1 MSESN
6 SIKAVLRRLAR
17 SLYGTSRARRV
28 SSSCVVET
36 CEPRVLLATSVWSS
50 NTGGSWFS
58 AANWDGGVPDTN
70 KGVYLGNQYSGVL
83 TFGGKKASAGNLA
96 VGSTSG
102 PGQAI
107 FDLNGGRLTVE
118 NAKIGGSTLG
128 QLPGTFIVGDL
139 REVGNVTVR
148 NGAMTIE
155 KNAFV
160 GGRPTEPLSVL
171 NYTSQK
177 SPYSQLNVG
186 AGGRVDVGQKLSM
199 GTGTANGFVYV
210 YAGGKLTT
218 DNVAGTRTSWAYVYN
233 TESEW
238 LNNGIFAANAW
249 IGQGGYIGT
258 STFTGKLSL
267 NGGTLSVRNYAPE
280 TQTLSSGQLYVA
292 GGSYNYENTDV
303 PNGASLS
310 LVSGTGGT
318 NLGPLTVGGQS
329 IQTKGIVTVSS
340 GSKIDWNSISLKQS
354 GELHVTGS
362 GTWITSTARA
372 SNTTPQITV
381 EGYNSQIRVLDGAIL
396 YGRELILRGGASA
409 SVSGL
414 GSRIAAS
421 QSVRIGGSSTLFP
434 SDYGTSTFD
443 VGAGG
448 LLSSPGAVTV
458 IGGGQLNLGG
468 GTVSP
473 QNVIIDGGE
482 LTGGGL
488 ISTGVEI
495 HNGGRVRPGTMA
507 LRTKSVQFD
516 TGTRFV
522 AQLDGTNAG
531 TQYSQLD
538 VTGTV
543 SLNNST
549 LQVSEKFASRPGD
562 RFQIIRNDGTDP
574 VNGNF
579 AGLPEGG
586 VVVLDGLSY
595 TITYQGGTGNDV
607 VLTSNGNLPVIVS
620 PTSATSNNQPEFL
633 WTSVASAATYSF
645 HVNNL
650 TTGQQNV
657 IDVQGLTAASFTTT
671 SPLDL
676 GTYQAF
682 VQAYDSAGQPSL
694 MSPARQ
700 FTIVPPFT
708 PNIFTDSVD
717 VNIGNGVAL
726 DSAGKTSLRAVI
738 QESNALPGTDK
749 ITLGAGTFNLS
760 RAGASENAAATG
772 DLDIT
777 DDLIIQGAGRDVT
790 FIDARS
796 LDRVFHI
803 RPGARLTLR
812 DVTIKGGLLGG
823 TQWGAGILNEGM
835 LNLIDCKL
843 MNNTA
848 VMGGGLANV
857 VMSASAVTANV
868 SNTVFTGNSAEQGG
882 GAVLVRGGGTLNLDN
897 VTITSNT
904 VPTATGS
911 GGGIFID
918 GGAVVDI
925 RNSLL
930 ENNSALQGGALYAAD
945 ASTMTV
951 RNSEFRNNTARN
963 GAGAL
968 IQGGAQLEIEGSLF
982 SLNTAS
988 SSAGAIYLNRT
999 GSVLI
1004 SGTQFLDN
1012 LSSNRGGAIYAE
1024 AGSSLSLIRSEFRR
1038 NQALSVGG
1046 AVNAQEIGQLVIA
1059 DSTFDANQVGGNAG
1073 GAGAIAIS
1081 DTNAKITR
1089 STFSNNVAQ
1098 SAGAISADNVSRNS
1112 EPNPVTTLEITN
1124 STFSGN
1130 RAIRDFG
1137 GALLISDFDHA
1148 KLATTLTN
1156 VTITG
1161 NQAGAQGGGIYCNSI
1176 STDLRLQLLNTIVA
1190 GNTAATGNPDVS
1202 GPFNSLGHNLIGN
1215 VGSATGFGAT
1225 GDLIGGNGTPVINPV
1240 LGPLQDNGG
1249 STFTRALLGGSP
1261 AIDAGAIVTETLDQR
1276 GFARMQGSAPDIGAF
1291 EQDVDLKITAFRT
1304 DGGQTLFVDYEIL
1317 GRNLTAVEIGFFT
1330 SLSAQKG
1337 EFDNLLKTVTL
1348 TTATDL
1354 TIGTHTVAI
1363 PIGGGANE
1371 VPFPGVGT
1379 PEFSSNYRILAVLD
1393 PDNAVGELDDNDQNL
1408 SNNTAALV
1416 GVYHAPGGGIYIHG
1430 SAGSDDIGLTV
1441 GSVRVEINGQT
1452 YVYQNADVSNV
1463 VLRSHAGND
1472 VLREEAILPGLQVIG
1487 GRGDNEVL
1495 WDNRGTT
1502 LNLPTI
1508 SSTGLSGIA
1517 VIDLTGSHT
1526 NRLTLNYDSVVATYG
1541 SSRVL
1546 RVTGDTSDGVY
1557 LGTGWTSAGTASVF
1571 GVDYYVFKQQEA
1583 TLQIDKRINR
1593 VPTSVTLSS
1602 SVLLENRAVGTN
1614 VGTFSTVD
1622 PDSGNTHTYTL
1633 VSGSGGGDNG
1643 AFQISGNTLK
1653 TSAVLDF
1660 ETKSIYSIRVRSTDQ
1675 GGLSTFKA
1683 LTIRLLDQLD
1693 GTLGIDQ
1700 FVVSVDANNV
1710 IITRAS
1716 NGGAPVAE
1724 GTFTLTP
1731 QLLQDGLAIAG
1742 LGASDTVMMVGLKGN
1757 DSFSMTGSAI
1767 VLNGLKV
1774 TAGLAAKVTL
1784 DGGAGDD
1791 VYRFNANLTL
1801 NNVTITDSAGLD
1813 TLDFSATTVN
1823 VSANLGVSSLQTVS
1837 PGLKLSVAPN
1847 TIENLIGGSG
1857 NDTLLGNSLNNL
1869 ITGNAG
1875 NDTIYGLQGNDTLLG
1890 GLGDDTYVFAA
1901 ATAAESDIVTESTN
1915 QGTDTLNFAALPT
1928 NVSVRLNSTAV
1939 QAVDSNR
1946 TLKLNSTTTFENVIG
1961 GSGNDKLIGNT
1972 LNNRITGNAGND
1984 TIYGLQGSD
1993 TLLGGLGD
2001 DSYVFAAATAA
2012 EADIVTELAN
2022 QGTDTLN
2029 FAALT
2034 TNISVRLNSTAVQ
2047 AVHSNRTL
2055 KLNSTTTFE
2064 NVIGGAGND
2073 KLIGNTLNNRITG
2086 NAGNDTIYGLQGSDA
2101 LLGGLGDDIY
2111 VFGPA
2116 TSAEADTATE
2126 GTNGGVDTLNFS
2138 AITTSITF
2146 SLATSAVQSVH
2157 TNRTLKLNST
2167 TQFENI
2173 AGGSGNDILTGNSV
2187 ANVLIGNA
2195 GNDQLTGNAGRDIL
2209 IGGLGL
2215 DTLNGGADDDI
2226 LIAGRTTHDALFSNL
2241 NALQAEWVSG
2251 NIYASR
2257 ITSLRSGV
2265 SSPIVS
2271 LKAKT
2276 NVLNDSG
2283 NDDSLTGG
2291 TGTDWFFKAVD
2302 DLITD
2307 LVSGEILDL
2316 L

>member
-1 MSESN
+1 
-6 SIKAVLRRLAR
+6 
-17 SLYGTSRARRV
+17 
-28 SSSCVVET
+28 
-36 CEPRVLLATSVWSS
+36 
-50 NTGGSWFS
+50 
-58 AANWDGGVPDTN
+58 
-70 KGVYLGNQYSGVL
+70 
-83 TFGGKKASAGNLA
+83 
-96 VGSTSG
+96 
-102 PGQAI
+102 
-107 FDLNGGRLTVE
+107 
-118 NAKIGGSTLG
+118 
-128 QLPGTFIVGDL
+128 
-139 REVGNVTVR
+139 
-148 NGAMTIE
+148 
-155 KNAFV
+155 
-160 GGRPTEPLSVL
+160 
-171 NYTSQK
+171 
-177 SPYSQLNVG
+177 
-186 AGGRVDVGQKLSM
+186 
-199 GTGTANGFVYV
+199 
-210 YAGGKLTT
+210 
-218 DNVAGTRTSWAYVYN
+218 
-233 TESEW
+233 
-238 LNNGIFAANAW
+238 
-249 IGQGGYIGT
+249 
-258 STFTGKLSL
+258 
-267 NGGTLSVRNYAPE
+267 
-280 TQTLSSGQLYVA
+280 
-292 GGSYNYENTDV
+292 
-303 PNGASLS
+303 
-310 LVSGTGGT
+310 
-318 NLGPLTVGGQS
+318 
-329 IQTKGIVTVSS
+329 
-340 GSKIDWNSISLKQS
+340 
-354 GELHVTGS
+354 
-362 GTWITSTARA
+362 
-372 SNTTPQITV
+372 
-381 EGYNSQIRVLDGAIL
+381 
-396 YGRELILRGGASA
+396 
-409 SVSGL
+409 
-414 GSRIAAS
+414 
-421 QSVRIGGSSTLFP
+421 
-434 SDYGTSTFD
+434 
-443 VGAGG
+443 
-448 LLSSPGAVTV
+448 
-458 IGGGQLNLGG
+458 
-468 GTVSP
+468 
-473 QNVIIDGGE
+473 
-482 LTGGGL
+482 
-488 ISTGVEI
+488 
-495 HNGGRVRPGTMA
+495 
-507 LRTKSVQFD
+507 
-516 TGTRFV
+516 
-522 AQLDGTNAG
+522 
-531 TQYSQLD
+531 
-538 VTGTV
+538 
-543 SLNNST
+543 
-549 LQVSEKFASRPGD
+549 
-562 RFQIIRNDGTDP
+562 
-574 VNGNF
+574 
-579 AGLPEGG
+579 
-586 VVVLDGLSY
+586 
-595 TITYQGGTGNDV
+595 
-607 VLTSNGNLPVIVS
+607 
-620 PTSATSNNQPEFL
+620 
-633 WTSVASAATYSF
+633 
-645 HVNNL
+645 
-650 TTGQQNV
+650 
-657 IDVQGLTAASFTTT
+657 
-671 SPLDL
+671 
-676 GTYQAF
+676 
-682 VQAYDSAGQPSL
+682 
-694 MSPARQ
+694 
-700 FTIVPPFT
+700 
-708 PNIFTDSVD
+708 
-717 VNIGNGVAL
+717 
-726 DSAGKTSLRAVI
+726 
-738 QESNALPGTDK
+738 
-749 ITLGAGTFNLS
+749 
-760 RAGASENAAATG
+760 
-772 DLDIT
+772 
-777 DDLIIQGAGRDVT
+777 
-790 FIDARS
+790 
-796 LDRVFHI
+796 
-803 RPGARLTLR
+803 
-812 DVTIKGGLLGG
+812 
-823 TQWGAGILNEGM
+823 
-835 LNLIDCKL
+835 
-843 MNNTA
+843 
-848 VMGGGLANV
+848 
-857 VMSASAVTANV
+857 
-868 SNTVFTGNSAEQGG
+868 
-882 GAVLVRGGGTLNLDN
+882 
-897 VTITSNT
+897 
-904 VPTATGS
+904 
-911 GGGIFID
+911 
-918 GGAVVDI
+918 
-925 RNSLL
+925 
-930 ENNSALQGGALYAAD
+930 
-945 ASTMTV
+945 
-951 RNSEFRNNTARN
+951 
-963 GAGAL
+963 
-968 IQGGAQLEIEGSLF
+968 
-982 SLNTAS
+982 
-988 SSAGAIYLNRT
+988 
-999 GSVLI
+999 
-1004 SGTQFLDN
+1004 
-1012 LSSNRGGAIYAE
+1012 
-1024 AGSSLSLIRSEFRR
+1024 
-1038 NQALSVGG
+1038 
-1046 AVNAQEIGQLVIA
+1046 
-1059 DSTFDANQVGGNAG
+1059 
-1073 GAGAIAIS
+1073 
-1081 DTNAKITR
+1081 
-1089 STFSNNVAQ
+1089 
-1098 SAGAISADNVSRNS
+1098 
-1112 EPNPVTTLEITN
+1112 
-1124 STFSGN
+1124 
-1130 RAIRDFG
+1130 
-1137 GALLISDFDHA
+1137 
-1148 KLATTLTN
+1148 
-1156 VTITG
+1156 
-1161 NQAGAQGGGIYCNSI
+1161 
-1176 STDLRLQLLNTIVA
+1176 VA
-1190 GNTAATGNPDVS
+1190 GNTATTSNPDVS
-1202 GPFNSLGHNLIGN
+1202 GPFESSGHNLIGN
-1215 VGSATGFGAT
+1215 VGTATGFGAT
-1225 GDLIGGNGTPVINPV
+1225 GDKIGGGGNPVINPM
-1240 LGPLQDNGG
+1240 LAPLQDNGG
-1249 STFTRALLGGSP
+1249 FTFTHALLDGSP
-1261 AIDAGAIVTETLDQR
+1261 AIDAGAVVTATADQR
-1276 GFARMQGSAPDIGAF
+1276 GFTRTQGFAADIGAV
-1291 EQDVDLKITAFRT
+1291 EQHVDLKVTAFRT
-1304 DGGQTLFVDYEIL
+1304 DGGLTLFVDYEIL
-1317 GRNLTAVEIGFFT
+1317 GRNLTSIEIGFFI
-1330 SLSAQKG
+1330 SLSTQHG
-1337 EFDNLLKTVTL
+1337 EFDDLLKTVTL
-1348 TTATDL
+1348 TTESDL

-1363 PIGGGANE
+1363 PIGSGLNE
-1371 VPFPGVGT
+1371 VPFPGIGA
-1379 PEFSSNYRILAVLD
+1379 PELSSDYHILAVID
-1393 PDNAVGELDDNDQNL
+1393 PNNAIGELSEQ
-1408 SNNTAALV
+1408 SNNTVPLV

-1430 SAGSDDIGLTV
+1430 SAGSDDIGITV

-1541 SSRVL
+1541 LSRVL

-1643 AFQISGNTLK
+1643 AFQISGNSLK

-1791 VYRFNANLTL
+1791 VYRLNANLTL

-1823 VSANLGVSSLQTVS
+1823 VSANLGISSLQTVS

-1847 TIENLIGGSG
+1847 TIENL
-1857 NDTLLGNSLNNL
+1857 
-1869 ITGNAG
+1869 
-1875 NDTIYGLQGNDTLLG
+1875 
-1890 GLGDDTYVFAA
+1890 
-1901 ATAAESDIVTESTN
+1901 
-1915 QGTDTLNFAALPT
+1915 
-1928 NVSVRLNSTAV
+1928 
-1939 QAVDSNR
+1939 
-1946 TLKLNSTTTFENVIG
+1946 IG

-2012 EADIVTELAN
+2012 EADIVTESTN

-2034 TNISVRLNSTAVQ
+2034 TNVSVRLNSTAVQ

-2101 LLGGLGDDIY
+2101 LLGGLGDDVY

-2146 SLATSAVQSVH
+2146 SLSTSAVQSVH